1 MANVVNVNL
10 NEKKIRTVVISIIIL
25 VILLI
30 VAFVSITI
38 VPAGNKG
45 VLLNMGAVSGKVLD
59 EGLNFH
65 IPFFQQVEV
74 IDVRMQKYEVSEN
87 SSASKDLQTI
97 TTAIAVNYRID
108 SSKVNELYKNIG
120 MSYESTV
127 ISPAIAECLKAV
139 TAQYTAEELIT
150 KRAEVSDVMKE
161 FLQKKLNDKYIFVD
175 SFNVTNFE
183 FSQAFNNAIEEKQ
196 IAEQNALKAQYDL
209 TRIETEAKQA
219 VVQAQGEAESM
230 KIKNEQITQNIIMLE
245 FIQKWDGKLPY
256 YMGGDADLF
265 LGMGSMATNNNN
277 NINTTE

>member
-1 MANVVNVNL
+1 MSQKVINVNL
-10 NEKKIRTVVISIIIL
+10 NEKKIRTISIT
-25 VILLI
+25 VIVLI
-30 VAFVSITI
+30 VVLILAVASITI

-65 IPFFQQVEV
+65 IPFFQQVEIV
-74 IDVRMQKYEVSEN
+74 DVRMQKYEVNEN

-150 KRAEVSDVMKE
+150 KRAEVSDVMKD
-161 FLQKKLNDKYIFVD
+161 FLQNKLNDKYIFVD

-209 TRIETEAKQA
+209 TRIETEAQQA
-219 VVQAQGEAESM
+219 IVKAQGEAESM

-265 LGMGSMATNNNN
+265 LGMDNISSSNNTVNN
-277 NINTTE
+277 S